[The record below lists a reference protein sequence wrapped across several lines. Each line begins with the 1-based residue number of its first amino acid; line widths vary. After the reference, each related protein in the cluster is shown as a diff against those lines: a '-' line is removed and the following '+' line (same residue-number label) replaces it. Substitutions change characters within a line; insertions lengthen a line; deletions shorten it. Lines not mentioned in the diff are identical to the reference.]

1 MKVFIRTFGCQMN
14 KLDSDNI
21 ATTFLQQGY
30 QLVDDEKTADIILF
44 NTCSV
49 RKSAEERAYANL
61 RILKG
66 LKDKNPSLIIGLIGC
81 LAEKDKT
88 NALNRVPYL
97 DLICGP
103 NQEYALPLIIEEIKK
118 QRQTIVRTGPDRPS
132 AIRHPAKDGTG
143 EFIPPTAGP
152 GVYPANGGAIRNH
165 SSAFVLA
172 MRGCDNFCSYCVVPY
187 LRGRE
192 ISRLVGE
199 IVDEV
204 KNLAEKGVKEIT
216 LLGQNI
222 TAYGKN
228 IQENLSGLLRA
239 VNEISGVKRIRFI
252 TSHPSFVTE
261 ELFRTIRDLPKICP
275 HLHIPAQSGSD
286 KILKAMNRR
295 YTRADY
301 LRIIEN
307 GRKIVPEIE
316 FGSDFIV
323 GFPGEENADF
333 QETVTL
339 LKEVRFLNS
348 FIFKY
353 SPRPGTRASKLKDDV
368 PYPVKQERNKILLE
382 TQNRISLEKNRALV
396 GKTVEVLVEGKSK
409 NNLHKQSGR
418 TRQNHIVILE
428 SPADLTGQLI
438 QVKIMDA
445 TALSLRG
452 KVV

>member
-1 MKVFIRTFGCQMN
+1 MN
-14 KLDSDNI
+14 RLDSDNI
-21 ATTFLQQGY
+21 AGSLTQQGY
-30 QLVDDEKTADIILF
+30 RLVNDEEVADVILF

-61 RILKG
+61 RMLKG
-66 LKDKNPSLIIGLIGC
+66 LKDKNPNLIVGLIGC

-88 NALNRVPYL
+88 NALSHVPYL

-103 NQEYALPLIIEEIKK
+103 NQEYAIPSMIEEIKK
-118 QRQTIVRTGPDRPS
+118 QRTTLVRTGDNDKP
-132 AIRHPAKDGTG
+132 AISHQPA
-143 EFIPPTAGP
+143 
-152 GVYPANGGAIRNH
+152 AI
-165 SSAFVLA
+165 SKSVSAFVLA
-172 MRGCDNFCSYCVVPY
+172 MRGCANFCSYCVVPY

-192 ISRLVGE
+192 ISRAVGE
-199 IVDEV
+199 IVEEV

-228 IQENLSGLLRA
+228 ASVDLSALLRA
-239 VNEISGVKRIRFI
+239 VNEVHGIERIRFI

-261 ELFRTIRDLPKICP
+261 ELFQTIRDLPKICP

-295 YTRADY
+295 YTRNDY
-301 LRIIEN
+301 LRIIEK
-307 GRKIVPEIE
+307 GRRIVPEIE
-316 FGSDFIV
+316 FASDFIV
-323 GFPGEENADF
+323 GFPGEQDADF

-353 SPRPGTRASKLKDDV
+353 SARPGTKASRLKDDV

-382 TQNRISLEKNRALV
+382 TQNRISLEKNRAMV

-409 NNLHKQSGR
+409 NNLLKQSGR
-418 TRQNHIVILE
+418 TCPNHIVILE
-428 SPADLTGQLI
+428 SSADLTGQLI
-438 QVKIMDA
+438 KVKITDA

-452 KVV
+452 EVV